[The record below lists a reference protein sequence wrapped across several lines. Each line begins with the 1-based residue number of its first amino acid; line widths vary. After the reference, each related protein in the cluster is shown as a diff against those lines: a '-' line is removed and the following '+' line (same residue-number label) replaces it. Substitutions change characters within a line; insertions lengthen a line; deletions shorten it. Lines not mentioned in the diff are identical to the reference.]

1 MKKNSIT
8 RLFGVFLIFL
18 NIASFA
24 QDATTSLIEPNRLLL
39 TFSKTTNLIFPYAI
53 KSIDKGSRD
62 ILVQKAIGVENVLQ
76 VKAGKPNFEE
86 TNLTVVTA
94 DGSLYSYVL
103 NYAEKPTGMN
113 IRVKNAQLSPT
124 PVAVFSKD
132 ATNDEI
138 QRNAEKIVVKRKT
151 IDGIDA
157 VSNGVSVAIKGLYVH
172 EGVLYF
178 QLQFQNTS
186 AFNYDIKMLRFFIK
200 DKKKSKRTASQE
212 IEVDPLY
219 ILGNTVIIRN
229 QSEQIVVVAVPKF
242 TIPDKKVFMFQMQE
256 ENGGSNLSIEM
267 ENKQLFKAKLAN

>member
-172 EGVLYF
+172 VGVLYF

-256 ENGGSNLSIEM
+256 ENGGRNLSIEM